1 MRSRDSVASDRNPGD
16 SLQAVLTERLPDL
29 THIVSQAAATILA
42 VDPFA
47 IGTHQKIDL
56 SPVTVADEAAER
68 VILRGLAELAPGV
81 PVVSEEAD
89 AEGRSPPPGTSF
101 ILVDPLDGTSE
112 FVAGR
117 GEYTV
122 NVAVIADG
130 APVIGLVAA
139 PSLGLIWR
147 GVAGRGA
154 ERLQLAPGAGPG
166 EAREVVAI
174 RTRPAPRTGLVA
186 AVSRSHFD
194 PRSAALLAELPVAAH
209 IVSGSSVKFCRIAEG
224 AADIY
229 PRLAPTRE
237 WDIAAGHAVLVAAG
251 GAVTDPDGRPL
262 SYGRADLDF
271 RVPGFIAWS
280 SADLAIASLKR
291 SAAAT

>member
-1 MRSRDSVASDRNPGD
+1 MTA
-16 SLQAVLTERLPDL
+16 QLPDL

-42 VDPFA
+42 VDPSA
-47 IGTHQKIDL
+47 MGTRQKVDL

-68 VILRGLAELAPGV
+68 VILDGLAKLAPGV

-89 AEGRSPPPGTSF
+89 AQGHSPRPGMSF

-154 ERLQLAPGAGPG
+154 ERLRLAPGAAPS
-166 EAREVVAI
+166 EAREVVTI
-174 RTRPAPRTGLVA
+174 RTRAAPRAGLVA
-186 AVSRSHFD
+186 VVSRSHFE
-194 PRSAALLAELPVAAH
+194 PRSAALLAELPVAGQ

-229 PRLAPTRE
+229 PRLAPTCE

-251 GAVTDPDGRPL
+251 GAVTDPNGGPL

-280 SADLAIASLKR
+280 SADLAIALLNR
-291 SAAAT
+291 STAAT